1 MTKFRIVLVNLI
13 IWLKC
18 LFLSA
23 FIFSYFSSAHGY
35 SKSDDIYPILIGGGV
50 YLIIS
55 MLIGIGEKNY
65 KLFRIVVMS
74 IFLFLNMIMIA
85 LTYYW

>member
-18 LFLSA
+18 LFLSV
-23 FIFSYFSSAHGY
+23 FIFSNLSNAHGY

-74 IFLFLNMIMIA
+74 MFLFLNMIMIA